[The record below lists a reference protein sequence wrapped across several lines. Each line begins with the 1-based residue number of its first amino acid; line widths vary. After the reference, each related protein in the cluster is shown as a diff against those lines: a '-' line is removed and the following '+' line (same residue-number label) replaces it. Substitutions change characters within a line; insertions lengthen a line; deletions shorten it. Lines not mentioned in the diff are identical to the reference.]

1 MIMEESENHPHHKK
15 KKMLTAYNEESYI
28 EIYDKRYY
36 RLQASKFKHYST
48 RNHSFDGLWLDF
60 GCGTGLTW
68 EFMRNSLHIQ
78 FRYIGCD
85 LSRGMLKKFYGKGGD
100 THLICTDGE
109 NLPIRNNSVSNII
122 SLTTLQNLPN
132 PILGLKEI
140 QRICKI
146 DGMILISVLKKSFSQ
161 NQWKKLL
168 ESVFSGP
175 NFSINLLNQQNSSN
189 LEDWI
194 YEIQFLR
201 K

>member
-1 MIMEESENHPHHKK
+1 MIMEGSENHPHHKK

-85 LSRGMLKKFYGKGGD
+85 LSRGML
-100 THLICTDGE
+100 
-109 NLPIRNNSVSNII
+109 RNNSVSNII

-140 QRICKI
+140 QRIYKI

-161 NQWKKLL
+161 KQWKKLL